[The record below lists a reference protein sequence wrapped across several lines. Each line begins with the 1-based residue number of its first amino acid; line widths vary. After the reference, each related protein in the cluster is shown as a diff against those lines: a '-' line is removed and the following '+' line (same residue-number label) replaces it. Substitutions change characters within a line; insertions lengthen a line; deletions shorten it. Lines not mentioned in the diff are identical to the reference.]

1 MSFSFIEQK
10 NQQTTE
16 LSADAKK
23 YLDEKSQAVLMVLG
37 KRGISG
43 WVFDIPT
50 GESVTGKTS
59 LSKHYVESGAVI
71 TDHAVNEPDEITLSG
86 LVGELVYRVPQGV
99 EGTLSDAAS
108 RLGAVN
114 AFLGPLTQ
122 GATQKA
128 AMVYAQASYVVN
140 QAKAIAKR
148 VSNVVD
154 FFSGDEATLT
164 LQQKAYF
171 EIQAL
176 QKTVQLVW
184 VLTPWNLH
192 QNMLISQMTAR
203 QDAESSDYT
212 DFSVTLQEARITK
225 VKTTTFD
232 EGTYKAA
239 IDAQN
244 AEMAENG
251 KVAGMGTDEKGI
263 FLTVAKSAGWKIAQ

>member
-10 NQQTTE
+10 SQQTTE

-128 AMVYAQASYVVN
+128 AQIAAQASYVVN
-140 QAKAIAKR
+140 QAKAIASR

-154 FFSGDEATLT
+154 FFKGEEATLT
-164 LQQKAYF
+164 MQQKAYH
-171 EIQAL
+171 ELQAL
-176 QKTVQLVW
+176 RKTIQKVW
-184 VLTPWNLH
+184 VLTPWDLH
-192 QNMLISQMTAR
+192 QDMIISQITAR
-203 QDAESSDYT
+203 QDAESTEYT
-212 DFSVTLQEARITK
+212 DFSVTLQECRITE

-232 EGTYKAA
+232 EGNYKSAL
-239 IDAQN
+239 DAQN
-244 AEMAENG
+244 AETAENG
-251 KVAGMGTDEKGI
+251 KVAGKGTDEKGI
-263 FLTVAKSAGWKIAQ
+263 LLSTAKAAGWKIAQ

>member
-10 NQQTTE
+10 SQQTTE

-59 LSKHYVESGAVI
+59 FSKHYVESGAVI

-128 AMVYAQASYVVN
+128 AQIATQASYVVN
-140 QAKAIAKR
+140 QAKAIASR

-154 FFSGDEATLT
+154 FFKGEEATLT
-164 LQQKAYF
+164 MQQKAYH
-171 EIQAL
+171 ELQAL
-176 QKTVQLVW
+176 RKTIQKVW
-184 VLTPWNLH
+184 VLTPWDLH
-192 QNMLISQMTAR
+192 QDMIISQITAR
-203 QDAESSDYT
+203 QDAESTEYT
-212 DFSVTLQEARITK
+212 DFSVTLQEGRITE

-232 EGTYKAA
+232 EGNYKAA

-244 AEMAENG
+244 AETAENG
-251 KVAGMGTDEKGI
+251 KVAGKGTDEKGI
-263 FLTVAKSAGWKIAQ
+263 LLSVAKSAGWKIAQ

>member
-10 NQQTTE
+10 SAQTTE
-16 LSADAKK
+16 LPADAKK
-23 YLDEKSQAVLMVLG
+23 YLDEKSQAVLLVLG
-37 KRGISG
+37 KKGISG

-50 GESVTGKTS
+50 GESVTSKTS
-59 LSKHYVESGAVI
+59 ISKHYVESGSVI

-99 EGTLSDAAS
+99 EGALSEVAS

-232 EGTYKAA
+232 EGIYKAA

-251 KVAGMGTDEKGI
+251 KVAGKGTDEKGI